1 MKKLLS
7 LLLALTMLLTC
18 ASAMAEIPAGFHAE
32 GMPIVDEPVTFSV
45 LTMRWGDM
53 GDSFTSN
60 PFLVNLEKEAN
71 VKVDWQIVSSNDWGD
86 QKPIMLAGGESV
98 LPDVVLGFQTFN
110 ESDIINNVE
119 YFLPLE
125 DLIEQYMPNLTKAFE
140 EMPALKAISTSADG
154 HIYSLPSRMP
164 KRPVACNVPVINMK
178 WLENL
183 GLEVPTTVD
192 ELVAVLP
199 ESFPLEGDVLPVE
212 RFDESQFL
220 MPSQGA
226 DTYIRPIFAASPR
239 KIGPHIITTNLD
251 DESIV
256 SMVEHGLG
264 VSLLSRLVVKG
275 LNYQVKIVPIS
286 PKYFR
291 SLGIIVSEKRMH
303 DKNIRRLINCSQSII
318 TAKYGSPDL

>member
-1 MKKLLS
+1 MDTKKVQALLAAIDLGS
-7 LLLALTMLLTC
+7 LTAAASELGYTQSGLTHMMNSLENELGLNLLLRSKSGVRLSPAGQELLPELRSLADAAGALDLAAEQLRQRNCSTLRLG
-18 ASAMAEIPAGFHAE
+18 AYSSIARHWVPQIMAEYRKVCPDTQVSLIMDGLVELYSAVRDDRLDCIMTSYDESLAQGFGWIPLWE
-32 GMPIVDEPVTFSV
+32 
-45 LTMRWGDM
+45 
-53 GDSFTSN
+53 
-60 PFLVNLEKEAN
+60 
-71 VKVDWQIVSSNDWGD
+71 
-86 QKPIMLAGGESV
+86 
-98 LPDVVLGFQTFN
+98 
-110 ESDIINNVE
+110 
-119 YFLPLE
+119 
-125 DLIEQYMPNLTKAFE
+125 
-140 EMPALKAISTSADG
+140 
-154 HIYSLPSRMP
+154 
-164 KRPVACNVPVINMK
+164 
-178 WLENL
+178 
-183 GLEVPTTVD
+183 D

-212 RFDESQFL
+212 RFDETQFL

-275 LNYQVKIVPIS
+275 MNYQVKIVPIS

-318 TAKYGSPDL
+318 TAKYGSPEL

>member
-1 MKKLLS
+1 MDTKKVQALLAAIDLGS
-7 LLLALTMLLTC
+7 LTAAASELGYTQSGLTHMMNSLENELGLNLLLRSKSGVRLSPAGQELLPELRSLADAAGALDLAAEQLRQRNCSTLRLG
-18 ASAMAEIPAGFHAE
+18 AYSSIARHWVPQIMAEYRKVCPDTQVSLIMDGLVELYSAVRDDRLDCIMTSYDESLAQGFGWIPLWE
-32 GMPIVDEPVTFSV
+32 
-45 LTMRWGDM
+45 
-53 GDSFTSN
+53 
-60 PFLVNLEKEAN
+60 
-71 VKVDWQIVSSNDWGD
+71 
-86 QKPIMLAGGESV
+86 
-98 LPDVVLGFQTFN
+98 
-110 ESDIINNVE
+110 
-119 YFLPLE
+119 
-125 DLIEQYMPNLTKAFE
+125 
-140 EMPALKAISTSADG
+140 
-154 HIYSLPSRMP
+154 
-164 KRPVACNVPVINMK
+164 
-178 WLENL
+178 
-183 GLEVPTTVD
+183 D

-239 KIGPHIITTNLD
+239 KIVPHIITTNLD

-275 LNYQVKIVPIS
+275 MNYQVKIVPIS

-318 TAKYGSPDL
+318 IAKYGSPDL

>member
-1 MKKLLS
+1 MDTKKVQALLAAIDLGS
-7 LLLALTMLLTC
+7 LTAAASELGYTQSGLTHMMNSLENELGLNLLLRSKSGVRRSPAGQELLPDLRSLADEAGALDLAAEQLRQRNCSTLRLG
-18 ASAMAEIPAGFHAE
+18 AYSSIARHWVPQIMAEYRKVCPDTQVSLIMDGLVELYSAVRDDRLDCIMNSYDESLAQGFGWIPLWE
-32 GMPIVDEPVTFSV
+32 
-45 LTMRWGDM
+45 
-53 GDSFTSN
+53 
-60 PFLVNLEKEAN
+60 
-71 VKVDWQIVSSNDWGD
+71 
-86 QKPIMLAGGESV
+86 
-98 LPDVVLGFQTFN
+98 
-110 ESDIINNVE
+110 
-119 YFLPLE
+119 
-125 DLIEQYMPNLTKAFE
+125 
-140 EMPALKAISTSADG
+140 
-154 HIYSLPSRMP
+154 
-164 KRPVACNVPVINMK
+164 
-178 WLENL
+178 
-183 GLEVPTTVD
+183 D

-275 LNYQVKIVPIS
+275 MNYQVKIVPIS

>member
-1 MKKLLS
+1 MDTKKVQALLAAIDLGS
-7 LLLALTMLLTC
+7 LTAAASELGYTQSGLTHMMNSLENELGLNLLLRSKSGVRLSPAGQELLPELRSLADAAGALDLAAEQLRQRNCSTLRLG
-18 ASAMAEIPAGFHAE
+18 AYSSIARHWVPQIMAEYRKVCPDTQVSLIMDGLVELYSAVRDDRLDCIMTSYDESLAQGFGWIPLWE
-32 GMPIVDEPVTFSV
+32 
-45 LTMRWGDM
+45 
-53 GDSFTSN
+53 
-60 PFLVNLEKEAN
+60 
-71 VKVDWQIVSSNDWGD
+71 
-86 QKPIMLAGGESV
+86 
-98 LPDVVLGFQTFN
+98 
-110 ESDIINNVE
+110 
-119 YFLPLE
+119 
-125 DLIEQYMPNLTKAFE
+125 
-140 EMPALKAISTSADG
+140 
-154 HIYSLPSRMP
+154 
-164 KRPVACNVPVINMK
+164 
-178 WLENL
+178 
-183 GLEVPTTVD
+183 D

-303 DKNIRRLINCSQSII
+303 DKNIRRLISCSQSII
-318 TAKYGSPDL
+318 TAKYGSQTL

>member
-1 MKKLLS
+1 MDTKKVQALLAAIDLGS
-7 LLLALTMLLTC
+7 LTAAASELGYTQSGLTHMMNSLENELGLNLLLRSNSGVRLSPAGQELLPELRSLADAAGALDLAAEQLRQRNCSTLRLG
-18 ASAMAEIPAGFHAE
+18 AYSSIARHWVPQIMAEYRKVCPDTQVSLIMDGLVELYSAVRDDRLDCIMTSYDESLAQGFGWIPLWE
-32 GMPIVDEPVTFSV
+32 
-45 LTMRWGDM
+45 
-53 GDSFTSN
+53 
-60 PFLVNLEKEAN
+60 
-71 VKVDWQIVSSNDWGD
+71 
-86 QKPIMLAGGESV
+86 
-98 LPDVVLGFQTFN
+98 
-110 ESDIINNVE
+110 
-119 YFLPLE
+119 
-125 DLIEQYMPNLTKAFE
+125 
-140 EMPALKAISTSADG
+140 
-154 HIYSLPSRMP
+154 
-164 KRPVACNVPVINMK
+164 
-178 WLENL
+178 
-183 GLEVPTTVD
+183 D

-275 LNYQVKIVPIS
+275 MNYQVKIVPIS

>member
-1 MKKLLS
+1 MDTKKVQALLAAIDLGS
-7 LLLALTMLLTC
+7 LTAAASELGYTQSGLTHMMNSLENELGLNLLLRSKSGVRLSPAGQELLPELRSLADAAGALDLAAEQLRQRNCSTLRLG
-18 ASAMAEIPAGFHAE
+18 AYSSIARHWVPQIMAEYRKVCPDTQVSLIMDGLVELYSAVRDDRLDCIMTSYDESLAQGFGWIPLWE
-32 GMPIVDEPVTFSV
+32 
-45 LTMRWGDM
+45 
-53 GDSFTSN
+53 
-60 PFLVNLEKEAN
+60 
-71 VKVDWQIVSSNDWGD
+71 
-86 QKPIMLAGGESV
+86 
-98 LPDVVLGFQTFN
+98 
-110 ESDIINNVE
+110 
-119 YFLPLE
+119 
-125 DLIEQYMPNLTKAFE
+125 
-140 EMPALKAISTSADG
+140 
-154 HIYSLPSRMP
+154 
-164 KRPVACNVPVINMK
+164 
-178 WLENL
+178 
-183 GLEVPTTVD
+183 D

-212 RFDESQFL
+212 RFDESQVL

-275 LNYQVKIVPIS
+275 MNYQVKIVPIS

>member
-1 MKKLLS
+1 MDTKKVQALLAAIDLGS
-7 LLLALTMLLTC
+7 LTAAASELGYTQSGLTHMMNSLENELGLNLLLRSKSGVRLSPAGQELLPELRSLADAAGALDLAAEQLRQRNCSTLRLG
-18 ASAMAEIPAGFHAE
+18 AYSSIARHWVPQIMAEYRKVCPDTQVSLIMDGLVELYSAVRDDQLDCIMTSYDESLAQGFGWIPLWE
-32 GMPIVDEPVTFSV
+32 
-45 LTMRWGDM
+45 
-53 GDSFTSN
+53 
-60 PFLVNLEKEAN
+60 
-71 VKVDWQIVSSNDWGD
+71 
-86 QKPIMLAGGESV
+86 
-98 LPDVVLGFQTFN
+98 
-110 ESDIINNVE
+110 
-119 YFLPLE
+119 
-125 DLIEQYMPNLTKAFE
+125 
-140 EMPALKAISTSADG
+140 
-154 HIYSLPSRMP
+154 
-164 KRPVACNVPVINMK
+164 
-178 WLENL
+178 
-183 GLEVPTTVD
+183 D

-275 LNYQVKIVPIS
+275 MNYQVKIVPIS
-286 PKYFR
+286 PKHFR

>member
-1 MKKLLS
+1 M
-7 LLLALTMLLTC
+7 
-18 ASAMAEIPAGFHAE
+18 
-32 GMPIVDEPVTFSV
+32 
-45 LTMRWGDM
+45 
-53 GDSFTSN
+53 
-60 PFLVNLEKEAN
+60 
-71 VKVDWQIVSSNDWGD
+71 
-86 QKPIMLAGGESV
+86 
-98 LPDVVLGFQTFN
+98 
-110 ESDIINNVE
+110 
-119 YFLPLE
+119 
-125 DLIEQYMPNLTKAFE
+125 
-140 EMPALKAISTSADG
+140 
-154 HIYSLPSRMP
+154 
-164 KRPVACNVPVINMK
+164 
-178 WLENL
+178 
-183 GLEVPTTVD
+183 
-192 ELVAVLP
+192 
-199 ESFPLEGDVLPVE
+199 LPVE

-275 LNYQVKIVPIS
+275 MNYQVKIVPIS